1 MTSTF
6 IKSNIQTATKPDE
19 RENSFGFSILQKG
32 RLGYER
38 RCTYYDHESG
48 RMDIRFDLLD
58 YYGGLHCGEPLEV
71 KIGDVW
77 VPTTIELGDFW
88 YLKGIYIA
96 KLNGLHVRIKD

>member
-1 MTSTF
+1 M
-6 IKSNIQTATKPDE
+6 
-19 RENSFGFSILQKG
+19 REGVLI
-32 RLGYER
+32 
-38 RCTYYDHESG
+38 YDHESG
-48 RMDIRFDLLD
+48 RMDIRFGLLD

-88 YLKGIYIA
+88 YLKGVYLA

>member
-1 MTSTF
+1 M
-6 IKSNIQTATKPDE
+6 
-19 RENSFGFSILQKG
+19 REGVLI
-32 RLGYER
+32 
-38 RCTYYDHESG
+38 YDHESG

-88 YLKGIYIA
+88 YLK
-96 KLNGLHVRIKD
+96 

>member
-1 MTSTF
+1 M
-6 IKSNIQTATKPDE
+6 
-19 RENSFGFSILQKG
+19 REGVLI
-32 RLGYER
+32 
-38 RCTYYDHESG
+38 YDHESG

-88 YLKGIYIA
+88 YLKGVYISSLPQA
-96 KLNGLHVRIKD
+96 DRSEISFVPAASS